1 MNEVPGFFPG
11 GAGGIEA
18 VARFFFAKAG
28 KDKAMNPEKKKRG
41 QRLLFKAAIWALSL
55 ALVYSVAGFLAL
67 PRIIRPMLEEKG
79 SRALGRNLSVK
90 ELAVNPWALS
100 ATLRGLSIKD
110 PDGKDF
116 ARASEIYADLSIR
129 SLTSLSLH
137 IEESALR
144 EPYIRVVRKPDG
156 SFNFS
161 DILERYR
168 PKDNASKEPKDPFP
182 IYLGLFDVTNASFV
196 LDDHIKKVSHKLK
209 DASFSVSEF
218 STLVRYRE
226 KNVLFDLAFLAEG
239 AKIAV
244 KALSRPFAKDRGA
257 TFQIGVSGLDLP
269 RYMAY
274 APLPPGISVSSASL
288 DLNAEIDYRADT
300 RGGDIVLKGR
310 ATLSDLAVL
319 EGADLPLASVSRI
332 VTDIAPSRLSARD
345 IHVASVRVSKPVIHV
360 RRDERGKTNLE
371 KILASVKKQPA
382 NGETAAPENGEAP
395 AGAGQAAPP
404 KFLVD
409 NMVMEA
415 GQVFFTDRSNSSP
428 FSSTL
433 SPINLTVADL
443 SSQPE
448 KTAGFSMSLA
458 TSNHEEV
465 KASGRFGLS
474 PLGLAGRVSV
484 SSISLKSYYP
494 YYAKMLRAEPLDGA
508 LSVSTDFVADLENP
522 EPGKMPRVFLNN
534 LAVLLNGFA
543 IREKDG
549 RDAAVRVPVLSVKVA
564 EADLAAQKVKLS
576 EVASEGGAVLVELEK
591 DGRISLHSLVPPSA
605 PSRPGL
611 KKQASSRS
619 AASPWTVDADKVRLS
634 GYQVNFTDKSPKIP
648 VKVRLSDLR
657 FSASGL
663 STRKGDKAEM
673 DFSARVQQK
682 GYLQARGEVGAEPLS
697 ANLSL
702 LARGLDIRTAAP
714 YWQDLTGI
722 MVKKGQVETKGRLTL
737 SAARAGRP
745 PRVNFSGDA
754 AVLDFAS
761 ADKKTREDFFN
772 FASLKLLR
780 IKAGN
785 TPLAVSVD
793 RMGLDSFYSRVVI
806 HPDGSVNLK
815 SLLPPGE
822 SKAAPAPAAG
832 PAAGKKSP
840 PPDIRIREFTISR
853 GRFNFTDNLIKP
865 NYSANYTDMTG
876 LISGLST
883 DENSRAGVNLTGRF
897 GSQAPV
903 TVKGEIAPL
912 IPKIFADIEVKV
924 SDMELPA
931 FSPYSGRFIGRLIE
945 KGKLTLTLS
954 YKVRDNKLTGSNKII
969 MDQFTLGGKVE
980 SPDATSLPVGLA
992 IALLKDRNG
1001 VIDLDLAVTGDM
1013 NDPEFSV
1020 VGIVFKIIKN
1030 LIVKIVSSPFALLG
1044 SVFGGGED
1052 LQFADFPAGSSE
1064 IGKDSGQKLDSL
1076 EKALFERPG
1085 LTLDIRGDAD
1095 PVADAEALRVIGFEN
1110 LLKRQMLKKPE
1121 AEDEALEDVTI
1132 PAEQYPALIAQA
1144 FAAADFPKPV
1154 DKEGR
1159 PRPVTPQE
1167 MEALLRTHVKVADGQ
1182 LRILAHE
1189 RALAAK
1195 EYILGKGRVEAAR
1208 VFILEPEPMAKT
1220 EGRKPRVTFSIR

>member
-1 MNEVPGFFPG
+1 MNLE
-11 GAGGIEA
+11 E
-18 VARFFFAKAG
+18 R
-28 KDKAMNPEKKKRG
+28 KRG
-41 QRLLFKAAIWALSL
+41 LRHLAKAAIALAAL
-55 ALVYSVAGFLAL
+55 ALVYTLAGFLVL
-67 PRIIRPMLEEKG
+67 PWIIRPMIEEKG
-79 SRALGRNLSVK
+79 SGALARKVRVG
-90 ELAVNPWALS
+90 ELLLNPWTLS
-100 ATLRGLSIKD
+100 ATVRGLSVKD
-110 PDGKDF
+110 PDGEDF
-116 ARASEIYADLSIR
+116 VRASEIHANLSIL

-144 EPYIRVVRKPDG
+144 EPYIRIVRKPDG

-168 PKDNASKEPKDPFP
+168 PKDKAPKEPKDPFP

-226 KNVLFDLAFLAEG
+226 KNVLFDLAFLADG

-257 TFQIGVSGLDLP
+257 TLQISVSGLDLP

-274 APLPPGISVSSASL
+274 APLPQGLTVSSARL
-288 DLNAEIDYRADT
+288 DLKTEIDYRADAK
-300 RGGDIVLKGR
+300 GGDFILKGR
-310 ATLSDLAVL
+310 VTLSDLAVL

-332 VTDIAPSRLSARD
+332 VTDIATSRLSARD
-345 IHVASVRVSKPVIHV
+345 IHVASVQVSKPVIHV

-371 KILASVKKQPA
+371 KILASVKEQPT
-382 NGETAAPENGEAP
+382 NGETATPENGKAP
-395 AGAGQAAPP
+395 ALAGQAAPAE
-404 KFLVD
+404 FMVD

-433 SPINLTVADL
+433 SPINLTVANL

-448 KTAGFSMSLA
+448 KAADFSLSVE
-458 TSNHEEV
+458 TSNREAI

-474 PLGLAGRVSV
+474 PLGASGRVSV
-484 SSISLKSYYP
+484 SDISLKSYFP
-494 YYAKMLRAEPLDGA
+494 YYAKMLRAEPPEGS

-522 EPGKMPRVFLNN
+522 EPGKMPRVILNN

-543 IREKDG
+543 IREKGG
-549 RDAAVRVPVLSVKVA
+549 REAVVMVPSLTVKVA
-564 EADLAAQKVKLS
+564 EADLAAQKARVR
-576 EVASEGGAVLVELEK
+576 EIASSGGAVRMVMEK
-591 DGRISLHSLVPPSA
+591 DGKVSLLSLVA
-605 PSRPGL
+605 PSTPARSGL

-619 AASPWTVDADKVRLS
+619 AAAPWAVDADKVRLS
-634 GYQVNFTDKSPKIP
+634 GYHVDFTDKSPRTP
-648 VKVRLSDLR
+648 VKVRLSDLE

-663 STRKGDKAEM
+663 STRKGDTAEM

-722 MVKKGQVETKGRLTL
+722 MVTKGRVETKGRLTL

-754 AVLDFAS
+754 AILDFAS
-761 ADKKTREDFFN
+761 SDKKTREDFFN
-772 FASLKLLR
+772 FASLRLLR

-815 SLLPPGE
+815 SLLPPGK
-822 SKAAPAPAAG
+822 SKAAPAPAASPSVG
-832 PAAGKKSP
+832 RKSP
-840 PPDIRIREFTISR
+840 PPDVRIREFTLSR

-903 TVKGEIAPL
+903 TVKGEISPL

-945 KGKLTLTLS
+945 KGKLALTLI
-954 YKVRDNKLTGSNKII
+954 YKVRDNKLTGANKIVL
-969 MDQFTLGGKVE
+969 DQFTLGGKVE

-1052 LQFADFPAGSSE
+1052 LQFADFAAGKSE
-1064 IGKDSGQKLDSL
+1064 IGKETGQKLDSL

-1095 PVADAEALRVIGFEN
+1095 PAADAEALRAIGFEN
-1110 LLKRQMLKKPE
+1110 LLKRQMLKKPD
-1121 AEDEALEDVTI
+1121 AEEKTLEDVTI
-1132 PAEQYPALIAQA
+1132 PADQYPALIAQA
-1144 FAAADFPKPV
+1144 FAASEFPKPV
-1154 DKEGR
+1154 DKEGK
-1159 PRPVTPQE
+1159 PRPVPPQE
-1167 MEALLRTHVKVADGQ
+1167 MEALLRTHVRVTDGQ

-1189 RALAAK
+1189 RAMAAK

-1208 VFILEPEPMAKT
+1208 VFILEPEPMTKA
-1220 EGRKPRVTFSIR
+1220 EGRKPRTTFSIR